1 MEEGEVVV
9 LDEGQRLEVVWLA
22 LGWVKVQR
30 GFACEEV
37 LGPDGLVSEGGQCP
51 TLLDEKK
58 RRGRREVVL

>member
-9 LDEGQRLEVVWLA
+9 LDEGQRLEVMWLA

-30 GFACEEV
+30 GFACAEV
-37 LGPDGLVSEGGQCP
+37 LEPDGLVSEGGQWP